1 MSETKITWEEL
12 QQKMDDNEIFSVKIS
27 SVVKGGVIANVEGKR
42 GFIPAS
48 QLSKDYVENLDE
60 WMNKEIDVK
69 IITVDPEQKRL
80 VLSGRAVE
88 VQKDAEARAAQIE
101 AINVGDVFT
110 GTVQKLTTYGAFVSL
125 ENGLSGLV
133 HISQISPK
141 RINTPAEALEVGQV
155 TPVKVINK
163 KDGKLSLSIKAAT
176 APARPEKAPSFNFK
190 SEGNAS
196 TNLGALLAGIKL
208 D

>member
-12 QQKMDDNEIFSVKIS
+12 QQKMDENEIFSVKIS

-48 QLSKDYVENLDE
+48 QLSKDYVENLED
-60 WMNKEIDVK
+60 WMNKTIDVK
-69 IITVDPEQKRL
+69 IITVEPEQKRL

-88 VQKDAEARAAQIE
+88 VQKDAEAKAAQIE

-110 GTVQKLTTYGAFVSL
+110 GTVQKLTNYGAFVAL

-141 RINTPAEALEVGQV
+141 RINTPAEALEVGQT

-176 APARPEKAPSFNFK
+176 APAKPEKAPSFNFK

-196 TNLGALLAGIKL
+196 TNLGSLLAGIKL

>member
-12 QQKMDDNEIFSVKIS
+12 QQKMDENEILSVKIS
-27 SVVKGGVIANVEGKR
+27 SVVKGGVITNVEGKR

-48 QLSKDYVENLDE
+48 QLSKNYVENLDE
-60 WMNKEIDVK
+60 WVNKEIDVK

-88 VQKDAEARAAQIE
+88 AEKEAEAKAAQIE
-101 AINVGDVFT
+101 AIAVGDVFT
-110 GTVQKLTTYGAFVSL
+110 GTVQKLTNYGAFVSL

-141 RINTPAEALEVGQV
+141 RINTPAEALEIGQV
-155 TPVKVINK
+155 TPVKVIAK
-163 KDGKLSLSIKAAT
+163 KDGKLSLSIKAVT
-176 APARPEKAPSFNFK
+176 APAKPEKTSNFSFK

>member
-12 QQKMDDNEIFSVKIS
+12 QQKMDENEILSVKIS

-60 WMNKEIDVK
+60 WMNKTIDVK
-69 IITVDPEQKRL
+69 IITVEPEQKRL

-88 VQKDAEARAAQIE
+88 VQKDAEAKAAQIE

-110 GTVQKLTTYGAFVSL
+110 GTVQKLTNYGAFVAL

-141 RINTPAEALEVGQV
+141 RINTPAEALEVGQT

-176 APARPEKAPSFNFK
+176 APARPEKAPSFSFK

-196 TNLGALLAGIKL
+196 TSLGSLLAGIKL